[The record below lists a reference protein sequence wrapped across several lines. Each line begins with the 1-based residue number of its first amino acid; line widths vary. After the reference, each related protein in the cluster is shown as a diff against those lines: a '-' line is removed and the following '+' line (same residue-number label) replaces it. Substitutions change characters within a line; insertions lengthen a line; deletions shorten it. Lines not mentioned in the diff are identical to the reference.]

1 MYDLTYE
8 KTQDGW
14 LISGPTYRCKDD
26 IKAEGGKWNPDSKTW
41 FLKDI
46 TGLKDRLIIQRAL
59 LISTT
64 ENIRTFLKSRPH

>member
-14 LISGPTYRCKDD
+14 LISGPTYRCKDE

-41 FLKDI
+41 FLTDI
-46 TGLKDRLIIQRAL
+46 TGLKERLIMQRAL

-64 ENIRTFLKSRPH
+64 EHITAKCRS